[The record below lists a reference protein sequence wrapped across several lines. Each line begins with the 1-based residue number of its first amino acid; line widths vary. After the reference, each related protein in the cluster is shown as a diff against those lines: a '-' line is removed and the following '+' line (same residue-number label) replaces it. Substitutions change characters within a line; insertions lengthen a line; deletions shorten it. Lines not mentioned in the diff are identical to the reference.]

1 MSYEVPTGP
10 IRRSR
15 RPILVPPLIAV
26 AVVVSA
32 LLAGP
37 GPASFRAPAASSP
50 APATAAPL
58 DSALTSCRE
67 LRPVVCRETIRAAQL
82 VLEPGF
88 APIASA
94 TAWRSLV
101 CGDDSDCPRGMLDGA
116 RPAGSVVFTFVD
128 GSSAA
133 VNVLWVDVSSR
144 RFEDGTE
151 LLRAYVVRWFAAGA

>member
-1 MSYEVPTGP
+1 MSYEVPPGP

-15 RPILVPPLIAV
+15 RPILVPPLIGV
-26 AVVVSA
+26 AVVVAAWLS
-32 LLAGP
+32 GP
-37 GPASFRAPAASSP
+37 MPARLSAPAETP

-58 DSALTSCRE
+58 DSALTSCPE
-67 LRPVVCRETIRAAQL
+67 LRPLACRDTIRAAQL

-94 TAWRSLV
+94 TAWRSLM
-101 CGDDSDCPRGMLDGA
+101 CGDDFDCPRGTLDGA
-116 RPAGSVVFTFVD
+116 RPAGSVVFTFTD
-128 GSSAA
+128 GTSAA

-151 LLRAYVVRWFAAGA
+151 RLRAYVVRWFAAGS

>member
-26 AVVVSA
+26 AIVVAA

-37 GPASFRAPAASSP
+37 GPASLPVPIDSP
-50 APATAAPL
+50 APATATPL

-67 LRPVVCRETIRAAQL
+67 LRPVACRDTIRAAQL
-82 VLEPGF
+82 AIEPGV

-94 TAWRSLV
+94 TAWRSLM
-101 CGDDSDCPRGMLDGA
+101 CGDDFDCPRGTLDGA
-116 RPAGSVVFTFVD
+116 RPAGSVVFTFSD

-151 LLRAYVVRWFAAGA
+151 RLRAYVVRWFAADS

>member
-1 MSYEVPTGP
+1 MSYEAPVGRIP
-10 IRRSR
+10 RSR
-15 RPILVPPLIAV
+15 RPVLVPPLIAV
-26 AVVVSA
+26 AVVLAA

-37 GPASFRAPAASSP
+37 GPAPLSAPAASP

-58 DSALTSCRE
+58 DSAMTSCRE
-67 LRPVVCRETIRAAQL
+67 LRPVACRATIRAAQL
-82 VLEPGF
+82 ALEPGF

-101 CGDDSDCPRGMLDGA
+101 CGDDFDCPRGTLDGA

-128 GSSAA
+128 GSSAS

-151 LLRAYVVRWFAAGA
+151 RLRAYVVRWFAAGS